1 MASSVALPNGSMCQ
15 LSEQLTWNRTETTA
29 PQISSPTMNCSPSIA
44 RMRFSQHRDAKPFR
58 RRIIHLPPFLLA
70 SSQEDL
76 QEINLFSS
84 SNFSASH
91 ETAMPQMV
99 ADIDWVEHQ
108 GLISGGISKQ
118 KHFTAPPYKQ
128 RKRNATYFVSNTLYS
143 MTLSIPED
151 AIH

>member
-1 MASSVALPNGSMCQ
+1 
-15 LSEQLTWNRTETTA
+15 
-29 PQISSPTMNCSPSIA
+29 
-44 RMRFSQHRDAKPFR
+44 
-58 RRIIHLPPFLLA
+58 
-70 SSQEDL
+70 
-76 QEINLFSS
+76 
-84 SNFSASH
+84 
-91 ETAMPQMV
+91 MV